1 MGMTRRASSWFS
13 TAASARPH
21 VLIAAVPGYANL
33 RIAAEAAAAR
43 RQAVLATSAADADVL
58 LVAGRPGPQLTRAID
73 VLWAQLPGP
82 RARVHVATADDLD
95 DAFAVAT
102 EVLADTAT
110 QRADAHARADT
121 WAGPAGPAD
130 TRDTAVARTMPVA
143 SQDRHD
149 SADIPDPLPFA
160 PPEPVDEVPHQPGTD
175 HTAHGKDVGDSAMHG
190 GHPGGHDMGKDE
202 QPRDVHAGPAADTSP
217 AASNAAHDMA
227 SMGEM
232 EMPGGL
238 MMADRAEDRD
248 GLKLDVL
255 HVPLGP
261 FLPGWPAGLV
271 IHTQLQGDIIQAAHA
286 QILDHNH
293 SLDDPT
299 LDDPAVA
306 EDPGG
311 DAIINNCARAV
322 AALDALAALLTASDW
337 HHAGAEAR
345 ALRDDL
351 RADPTA
357 ADAPVRLRR
366 LARRVARSRVL
377 RARGTLLGSIDPS
390 EAGPD
395 LCGDSVA
402 RWLRW
407 LAIATSA
414 VSAGSPGRPPTVPQH
429 TSATRQRLE
438 HATRLIVGLDLSA
451 ARVLIASLDIRPG
464 DQAVSTLAPTVPV
477 GV

>member
-1 MGMTRRASSWFS
+1 MGMKGRASSWFS
-13 TAASARPH
+13 TTASARPH

-43 RQAVLATSAADADVL
+43 RHTVFATSAADADIL

-82 RARVHVATADDLD
+82 RARVRVATAEDLD

-102 EVLADTAT
+102 DILADTDT
-110 QRADAHARADT
+110 QRADAQARADT
-121 WAGPAGPAD
+121 WTTPGGPAD
-130 TRDTAVARTMPVA
+130 TRDTAVARIIPAA
-143 SQDRHD
+143 SQDRDD
-149 SADIPDPLPFA
+149 SDNMPDPQPC
-160 PPEPVDEVPHQPGTD
+160 PPPDPVDAVPHQPGAD
-175 HTAHGKDVGDSAMHG
+175 HTAHGKDVVDSGMHG
-190 GHPGGHDMGKDE
+190 GHPGGHEMGKDQ
-202 QPRDVHAGPAADTSP
+202 QPRDVHAGHLADTSR
-217 AASNAAHDMA
+217 AASSPVHDMD

-232 EMPGGL
+232 QMPGAL
-238 MMADRAEDRD
+238 MMPDRAEDRD

-271 IHTQLQGDIIQAAHA
+271 IHTRLQGDIIQAAHA
-286 QILDHNH
+286 QILDH
-293 SLDDPT
+293 SLDDPA
-299 LDDPAVA
+299 LDDPPVA
-306 EDPGG
+306 DDPGG
-311 DAIINNCARAV
+311 DANVTDPARAV
-322 AALDALAALLTASDW
+322 AALDALAALLTAADW

-351 RADPTA
+351 RADPTR
-357 ADAPVRLRR
+357 ADAPVRLSR

-377 RARGTLLGSIDPS
+377 RARGALLGSIDPR

-395 LCGDSVA
+395 LCGDSLA

-407 LAIATSA
+407 LAIAATA
-414 VSAGSPGRPPTVPQH
+414 VSTGSPGRPPTVPQR
-429 TSATRQRLE
+429 TSTTRQRLE

-451 ARVLIASLDIRPG
+451 ARILIASLDIRPG
-464 DQAVSTLAPTVPV
+464 DQAVSTLVPTVPA